1 MTQQFRYV
9 KKAARKLHCSKEKKN
24 DFIRQLASDIASA
37 LESGESWEAVQ
48 KRLGTPGEIAR
59 EMNESLGEPALI
71 YQKRKK
77 RILLSAIGGVIVIA
91 AILTVIFIT
100 LSGGSQRQEETS
112 TPGGTE
118 SVQET
123 LSDQEAISLSEK
135 AIQEFNQE
143 DFDAVI
149 QQGDKQLK
157 NSLSSDALQQAKEQT
172 MPEAGQFRQIESSDA
187 IRITDKGLSYTTVQT
202 KVRYTNQ
209 TVIFTLSWNDKKQL
223 CGFYLRG
230 DAYE

>member
-112 TPGGTE
+112 TPDGTE

>member
-24 DFIRQLASDIASA
+24 DFRRQLASDIASA
-37 LESGESWEAVQ
+37 LESGESWESVQ
-48 KRLGTPGEIAR
+48 KRLGTPAEIAR
-59 EMNESLGEPALI
+59 EMNESLGDTALT
-71 YQKRKK
+71 YQKKK
-77 RILLSAIGGVIVIA
+77 QKICFSAIGGAIVIS
-91 AILTVIFIT
+91 AILIVIFIT
-100 LSGGSQRQEETS
+100 LSGGSQRQEET
-112 TPGGTE
+112 TNPAGTE
-118 SVQET
+118 SGQEA
-123 LSDQEAISLSEK
+123 LSHQEAISLSEK

-157 NSLSSDALQQAKEQT
+157 NSLSSDSLQQAKEQT
-172 MPEAGQFRQIESSDA
+172 MPEAGQFRQIESSNA

-209 TVIFTLSWNDKKQL
+209 TVMFTISWNDKKQL
-223 CGFYLRG
+223 CGFFVK
-230 DAYE
+230 